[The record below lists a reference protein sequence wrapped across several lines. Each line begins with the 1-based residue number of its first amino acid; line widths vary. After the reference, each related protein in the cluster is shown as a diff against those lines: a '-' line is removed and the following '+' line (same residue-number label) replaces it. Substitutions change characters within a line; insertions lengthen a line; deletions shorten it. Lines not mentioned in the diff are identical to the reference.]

1 MSDGMTVLVAVLGS
15 SAFSIV
21 VKEIIDSRKAKKRG
35 IDTIGAQIQE
45 LSGKIDEQD
54 NKIADHINGQNEKF
68 AEKFETM
75 EKKIDDR
82 IDTLEAKLDNQ
93 KDAVEKQHLDVLRL
107 TIMSPNMP
115 VSERLIAGAEY
126 IKKGGNGD
134 VKKYVHELE
143 KQCQSGMTK

>member
-1 MSDGMTVLVAVLGS
+1 MSDGLTVLVAVLGS

-21 VKEIIDSRKAKKRG
+21 VKEVIDSRKARKCG
-35 IDTIGAQIQE
+35 ENTVATQIQR
-45 LSGKIDEQD
+45 LSERIDEMDQKLDEKIDALD
-54 NKIADHINGQNEKF
+54 K
-68 AEKFETM
+68 
-75 EKKIDDR
+75 
-82 IDTLEAKLDNQ
+82 KLDKQ
-93 KDAVEKQHLDVLRL
+93 RDAAEKQHLDVLRL

>member
-35 IDTIGAQIQE
+35 VSTVGEKLEQ
-45 LSGKIDEQD
+45 LSRKIDERER
-54 NKIADHINGQNEKF
+54 IFSE
-68 AEKFETM
+68 
-75 EKKIDDR
+75 KIDEIWDR
-82 IDTLEAKLDNQ
+82 LDGRIEKLDKKLDVQ
-93 KDAVEKQHLDVLRL
+93 KEAVEKQHLDILRL

-115 VSERLIAGAEY
+115 VSERLIAGSEY

-134 VKKYVHELE
+134 VKKYVHTLE
-143 KQCQSGMTK
+143 ERCQNGMEK

>member
-1 MSDGMTVLVAVLGS
+1 MSDGLTVLVAVLGS

-21 VKEIIDSRKAKKRG
+21 VKEVIDSRKARKRG
-35 IDTIGAQIQE
+35 ENTVATQIQR
-45 LSGKIDEQD
+45 LSERIDEMDQKLDEKIDALD
-54 NKIADHINGQNEKF
+54 K
-68 AEKFETM
+68 
-75 EKKIDDR
+75 
-82 IDTLEAKLDNQ
+82 KLDKQ
-93 KDAVEKQHLDVLRL
+93 RDAAEKQHLDVLRL

-143 KQCQSGMTK
+143 KQCQNGMTK

>member
-1 MSDGMTVLVAVLGS
+1 MMSDGMTVLVAVLGS

-21 VKEIIDSRKAKKRG
+21 VKEVIDSRKVRRRG
-35 IDTIGAQIQE
+35 ENTVATQIQR
-45 LSGKIDEQD
+45 LSERIDEMDQKLDEKIDALD
-54 NKIADHINGQNEKF
+54 K
-68 AEKFETM
+68 
-75 EKKIDDR
+75 
-82 IDTLEAKLDNQ
+82 KLDKQ
-93 KDAVEKQHLDVLRL
+93 RDAAEKQHLDVLRL

-143 KQCQSGMTK
+143 KQCQNGMTK

>member
-35 IDTIGAQIQE
+35 INTIGTQIQA
-45 LSGKIDEQD
+45 LSQKIDEQD
-54 NKIADHINGQNEKF
+54 EKF
-68 AEKFETM
+68 ASRIGTM
-75 EKKIDDR
+75 EQKLDGR
-82 IDTLEAKLDNQ
+82 IDTLEKKIDNQ
-93 KDAVEKQHLDVLRL
+93 KEAVEKQHLDVLRI
-107 TIMSPNMP
+107 TIMSPSMP

-143 KQCQSGMTK
+143 KQCQNGMGKRDA

>member
-1 MSDGMTVLVAVLGS
+1 MSDGLTVLVAVLGS

-21 VKEIIDSRKAKKRG
+21 VKEVIDNRKARKRG
-35 IDTIGAQIQE
+35 ENTVATQIQR
-45 LSGKIDEQD
+45 LSERIDEMDQKLDEKIDALD
-54 NKIADHINGQNEKF
+54 K
-68 AEKFETM
+68 
-75 EKKIDDR
+75 
-82 IDTLEAKLDNQ
+82 KLDKQ
-93 KDAVEKQHLDVLRL
+93 RDTVEKQHLDVLRL

-126 IKKGGNGD
+126 INKGGNGD

>member
-1 MSDGMTVLVAVLGS
+1 MSDGLTVLVAVLGS

-21 VKEIIDSRKAKKRG
+21 VKEVIDSRKARKRG
-35 IDTIGAQIQE
+35 ENTVATQIQR
-45 LSGKIDEQD
+45 LSERIDEMDQKLDEKIDALD
-54 NKIADHINGQNEKF
+54 K
-68 AEKFETM
+68 
-75 EKKIDDR
+75 
-82 IDTLEAKLDNQ
+82 KLDKQ
-93 KDAVEKQHLDVLRL
+93 RDAAEKQHLDVLRL

>member
-35 IDTIGAQIQE
+35 VSTVGENLEQ
-45 LSGKIDEQD
+45 LSRKIDERER
-54 NKIADHINGQNEKF
+54 IFSE
-68 AEKFETM
+68 
-75 EKKIDDR
+75 KIDEIWARLDGR
-82 IDTLEAKLDNQ
+82 IEKLDKKLDVQ
-93 KDAVEKQHLDVLRL
+93 KEAVEKQHLDILRL

-115 VSERLIAGAEY
+115 VSERLIAGSEY

-134 VKKYVHELE
+134 VKKYVHTLE
-143 KQCQSGMTK
+143 ERCQNGMEK